1 MLFHNMFSHAHAI
14 DANLSKAGQGRPA
27 AGVYPQL
34 PDAFFLAENSRQKGF
49 GNMRS
54 FPLFSELEAHRDKAN
69 EAFHHNVKPV
79 LMERLQEFGFAPA
92 SEASPGILQL
102 TEAATDNCYILA
114 IHPYEL
120 DIHFQHVKTGEQILI
135 CSISNLELSA
145 HVMMEIII
153 DSIDSWLQYG
163 VIYDYAK
170 AQLLEERAKARA

>member
-1 MLFHNMFSHAHAI
+1 
-14 DANLSKAGQGRPA
+14 
-27 AGVYPQL
+27 
-34 PDAFFLAENSRQKGF
+34 
-49 GNMRS
+49 MRS
-54 FPLFSELEAHRDKAN
+54 FPLFSELEAHRDKVN

-79 LMERLQEFGFAPA
+79 LMDRLQEFGFAPA

-102 TEAATDNCYILA
+102 TEAATHNCYILA
-114 IHPYEL
+114 IHPYEI